1 MIHVTKFLRQIKNYT
16 LIWNKVE
23 VVFPYTNQSL
33 LTKKRNDKFY
43 FVFLSLI
50 LYELSKLIQ
59 LQLWETQDL

>member
-1 MIHVTKFLRQIKNYT
+1 MIHMTKFLRQIKNYT

-33 LTKKRNDKFY
+33 LAKKRNNKFY